1 MRARE
6 LLAVAAA
13 WLCFHTRADVTLRLP
28 GLGALRGA
36 LNTSHWSNRTIFQFQ
51 GIPFAKPPVGDLR
64 FKPPEPVGPWNG
76 TLDAT
81 KFGNKCPVI
90 QRSPQESDLR
100 DLESYANAESVED
113 CLNLNVYTPKLG
125 NSTPGVAVMV
135 YIHGGSF
142 RVGSAQEFWP
152 SYLLEKEVVLV
163 VPQYRLGPLGFL
175 SLQTEDVPGNVGLL
189 DLLLA
194 LRWVQTYISHFGG
207 DPRQVT
213 IFGQSAGGAA
223 VTLMM
228 VTPLA
233 DKSLFARVVAQSGS
247 ALGTWVMD
255 SHPVRSARAIARL
268 ANCTQADLDDLAAC
282 LRGLSARDLLLAHS
296 NFLIEDLLAGGRGTG
311 GNHPVIQTAGSH
323 KFLVEHPLKSLQEGR
338 FLQVP
343 MMGGVTRHEGSFIL
357 GNIYDIILQH
367 YNLLHNKDFI
377 RHNLTR
383 ATLKFS
389 GIEDPT
395 GMVTDVLNEKY
406 FQPGQL
412 GDFNAMVPGLVDVSV
427 KFINTFSASQSGIVG
442 WEAACVQDSVAALY
456 SLTAAYFM
464 RTSSVASRC

>member
-1 MRARE
+1 MFNKSR
-6 LLAVAAA
+6 AVASWSKA
-13 WLCFHTRADVTLRLP
+13 FRL
-28 GLGALRGA
+28 GLALRNARWFESSWAKKFSHEISASVWDRCPPSIVMHLGSYDSIWSESSRQPQA
-36 LNTSHWSNRTIFQFQ
+36 PTEYWCGTSNTKQIVFQ
-51 GIPFAKPPVGDLR
+51 
-64 FKPPEPVGPWNG
+64 PPEPVGPWNG

-194 LRWVQTYISHFGG
+194 LRWVQTHISHFGG

-223 VTLMM
+223 VTLLM

-233 DKSLFARVVAQSGS
+233 DKSKPWRYVATRT
-247 ALGTWVMD
+247 LVFTK
-255 SHPVRSARAIARL
+255 
-268 ANCTQADLDDLAAC
+268 
-282 LRGLSARDLLLAHS
+282 
-296 NFLIEDLLAGGRGTG
+296 IEDLLAGGRGTG

-357 GNIYDIILQH
+357 GSKAMLASQTLVNDLRFSCSLSDIYDIILQH

-412 GDFNAMVPGLVDVSV
+412 GDFNAMVPGLVDEPGGSLPSSH
-427 KFINTFSASQSGIVG
+427 KPAIGPYP
-442 WEAACVQDSVAALY
+442 EQD
-456 SLTAAYFM
+456 
-464 RTSSVASRC
+464 